1 MIIKEGYKFV
11 DGKGYVYR
19 CVKLYN
25 KLVILSP
32 HTQYLL
38 EKAILL
44 TRDFEIKCINSLYKL
59 YDDKDN
65 LIYERKLTLEE
76 RIERIEQLLNI

>member
-11 DGKGYVYR
+11 DGKGYDYR

-44 TRDFEIKCINSLYKL
+44 TRDFEIKCIISSFKKAALGNGFLMMSTCL
-59 YDDKDN
+59 N
-65 LIYERKLTLEE
+65 EFCTSEHELI
-76 RIERIEQLLNI
+76 I